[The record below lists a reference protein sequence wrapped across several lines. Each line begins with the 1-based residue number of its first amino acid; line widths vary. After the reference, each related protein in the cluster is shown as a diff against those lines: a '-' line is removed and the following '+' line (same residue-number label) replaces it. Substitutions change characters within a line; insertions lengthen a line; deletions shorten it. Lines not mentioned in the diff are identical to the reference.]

1 MKPEEL
7 KLKDFL
13 GSINHDKK
21 PLLDKDEVDPRLYK
35 PFVVNRC
42 LSYFA
47 DTIFHANE
55 MNCAPWLDSKSQ
67 FDFHRLAIRKK
78 KRFSPWLKK
87 ETEDNLKL
95 IQDVYGYSEQK
106 AREVLNILSDQDLEQ
121 IKKSLDTGG
130 TRSLIRIVV
139 CLMFLKVYLKI

>member
-1 MKPEEL
+1 MKPENI

-21 PLLDKDEVDPRLYK
+21 PLLDKDEDDVRLYT

-42 LSYFA
+42 LSYFS

-55 MNCAPWLDSKSQ
+55 MNCVPWLDKKSQ

-87 ETEDNLKL
+87 ETEDDISLV
-95 IQDVYGYSEQK
+95 IAAYGYTESK
-106 AREVLNILSDQDLEQ
+106 AREVLNILSEKDLEQ
-121 IKKSLDTGG
+121 IKKSLDIGG
-130 TRSLIRIVV
+130 TR
-139 CLMFLKVYLKI
+139 

>member
-21 PLLDKDEVDPRLYK
+21 PLLDKDEADTRLYP

-42 LSYFA
+42 LSYFP

-55 MNCAPWLDSKSQ
+55 MNCAPWLDKKSQ
-67 FDFHRLAIRKK
+67 FDFHRLGIRKK

-87 ETEDNLKL
+87 ETEENISL
-95 IQDVYGYSEQK
+95 IQAVYGYTESK
-106 AREVLNILSDQDLEQ
+106 AREVLNILQPQDLETL
-121 IKKSLDTGG
+121 KKSLDTGG
-130 TRSLIRIVV
+130 T
-139 CLMFLKVYLKI
+139 K

>member
-1 MKPEEL
+1 M

-13 GSINHDKK
+13 ASINTNKT
-21 PLLDKDEVDPRLYK
+21 PLLDRDEADARLY
-35 PFVVNRC
+35 PAFVVNRC

-55 MNCAPWLDSKSQ
+55 MNCTPWLDNKSQ
-67 FDFHRLAIRKK
+67 FDFHRIAIRKK

-87 ETEDNLKL
+87 ETEENIGL
-95 IQDVYGYSEQK
+95 IQAAYGYSETK
-106 AREVLNILSDQDLEQ
+106 AREVLNILSPQDLEK

-130 TRSLIRIVV
+130 I
-139 CLMFLKVYLKI
+139 K

>member
-21 PLLDKDEVDPRLYK
+21 PLLDKDDADPRLYK

-42 LSYFA
+42 LSYFP

-55 MNCAPWLDSKSQ
+55 MNCAPWIDNKSQ
-67 FDFHRLAIRKK
+67 FDFYRLGIRKK

-87 ETEDNLKL
+87 ETETDISL
-95 IQDVYGYSEQK
+95 IRTVYGYTEAK
-106 AREVLNILSDQDLEQ
+106 AREVLNILGPKELDQLRRSQ
-121 IKKSLDTGG
+121 YTGG
-130 TRSLIRIVV
+130 TD
-139 CLMFLKVYLKI
+139 K

>member
-21 PLLDKDEVDPRLYK
+21 PLLDTDESAVKAYT

-47 DTIFHANE
+47 
-55 MNCAPWLDSKSQ
+55 
-67 FDFHRLAIRKK
+67 AI
-78 KRFSPWLKK
+78 LCV
-87 ETEDNLKL
+87 EL
-95 IQDVYGYSEQK
+95 
-106 AREVLNILSDQDLEQ
+106 
-121 IKKSLDTGG
+121 
-130 TRSLIRIVV
+130 
-139 CLMFLKVYLKI
+139 